1 MRYTF
6 AILLSIVFVFATS
19 PAYSQVKKNGKNEIK
34 NTDGTISRG
43 KTKHYKKNG
52 LWVTKTAQGEL
63 VRETEYKNDQ
73 KNGVEKEYFP
83 NGSIKSIIH
92 YTSGAKNGNCIRFNV
107 NGDTAVVCN
116 YLDNMMHGEYFENIR
131 TYYKYGTLKGT
142 YNLSKREGLWIEH
155 TRRSKNSDDVDL
167 DSTWYSKDRRDG
179 RSVLYVNGKLV
190 RSGNYSQGREEGEQ
204 RAYYLTKPEQIQF
217 VTYYKAGRKNGP
229 SFSYYL
235 SGNIMSVMH
244 YSEGRKTGCDTTWFD
259 KTRSIMN
266 TICYYESGLP
276 QYSREYSENGKLKSR
291 IYYANKNYTTDSS
304 FVYNE
309 NGQLTNEWHRNA
321 VTGVRSTEYYPNG
334 NVKAKGDYISDS
346 KYGLWVYY
354 DSTGKKTKEKN
365 YVRGSVSGW
374 YVDYYPNGIVRYKA
388 KCQYGIPRDSVY
400 VFDNKGKKLS
410 IDSKEFNTIQDDV
423 IKNDNEISLT
433 PIETDRMVEAID
445 GDYEVAETAEGP
457 APSDDDIFMFVEE
470 MPEFPGGQDSL
481 NSYLRRNIKYPQF
494 EKEQGKQGTVYMSF
508 VVRKDGSITD
518 VKVMKEVPGA
528 PGFTKEAARVINAM
542 PIWKPGKMNGRA
554 VNSQITIPIRFTLA
568 N

>member
-6 AILLSIVFVFATS
+6 AIVLSILFAFTTS
-19 PAYSQVKKNGKNEIK
+19 PANAQLKKKGINEIK
-34 NTDGTISRG
+34 NSDGTTSRG
-43 KTKHYKKNG
+43 KSTHYKKNG
-52 LWVTKTAQGEL
+52 LWVTKNAQGGL
-63 VRETEYKNDQ
+63 VKETDYKDDL
-73 KNGVEKEYFP
+73 KHGIEKEYFTNGKVSSIIQYTYGMK
-83 NGSIKSIIH
+83 NGS
-92 YTSGAKNGNCIRFNV
+92 CIRYDRK
-107 NGDTAVVCN
+107 GDTLVVCN

-131 TYYKYGTLKGT
+131 SYYKYGTLKGT
-142 YNLSKREGLWIEH
+142 YNLSKREGLWVES
-155 TRRSKNSDDVDL
+155 TRRVQNTDAVDL
-167 DSTWYSKDRRDG
+167 DSTWYSKDRKDG

-190 RSGNYSQGREEGEQ
+190 RSSYYSQGREEGEQ

-217 VTYYKAGRKNGP
+217 LTYYKAGRKNGP

-244 YSEGRKTGCDTTWFD
+244 YSEGSKTGCDTTWFD

-276 QYSREYSENGKLKSR
+276 QYSQEYSENGKLKSR
-291 IYYANKNYTTDSS
+291 VYYANKNYTRDSS
-304 FVYNE
+304 FSYNE
-309 NGQLTNEWHRNA
+309 NGQLFYELHRNA
-321 VTGVRSTEYYPNG
+321 VVGFRSIEYHPNG
-334 NVKAKGDYISDS
+334 EVKAKGDYISDS

-374 YVDYYPNGIVRYKA
+374 YVDYYPNGKVRYKA
-388 KCQYGIPRDSVY
+388 KCNYGVPTDSIY
-400 VFDNKGKKLS
+400 AYDRNGKKLPNNS
-410 IDSKEFNTIQDDV
+410 EAFIAIEDNLMNTDSELRKNNLPV
-423 IKNDNEISLT
+423 IAD
-433 PIETDRMVEAID
+433 AID
-445 GDYEVAETAEGP
+445 GDYEAVEIAEGP

-554 VNSQITIPIRFTLA
+554 VNTQITIPIRFTLA